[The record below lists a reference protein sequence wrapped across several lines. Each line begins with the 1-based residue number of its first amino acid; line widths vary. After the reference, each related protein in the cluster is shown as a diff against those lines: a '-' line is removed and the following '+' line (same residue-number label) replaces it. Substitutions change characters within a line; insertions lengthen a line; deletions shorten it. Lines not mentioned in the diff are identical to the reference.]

1 MTTNRIFMSLVMLLL
16 VWLPVFA
23 NAQSNTVAGLYMVD
37 FSGGQQP
44 ENVVVAKL
52 TETGAFL
59 SMGMEGKYQLREGGK
74 SIRIELPDEPIVTGS
89 FESNETG
96 FLVRA
101 EVNGAQ
107 LVHKYI
113 KLTQVREVKRVR
125 GSWKALMSVY
135 MSKERPVPTVERI
148 NTRMN
153 FASLDDAE
161 FFVGGPYLYRRRV
174 DHEDGSTAHLLCI
187 RVNTE

>member
-113 KLTQVREVKRVR
+113 KLTQVR
-125 GSWKALMSVY
+125 
-135 MSKERPVPTVERI
+135 